1 MTFIGPFWL
10 SFWRCFNKVIPIPI
24 TIHPRKIMKIGSC
37 DIVWFCFHSLSD
49 QVAPQRIHT
58 WASKHIL
65 NSRRNETKRNTFHHG
80 NYVPRPSC
88 SFHFRC
94 CWRCAKGLQDFFSL
108 IFKAIFQ
115 KPHRVRIVLSLQ
127 KLREVELAQD
137 VGLNNDTKI
146 YCLNSKH
153 KNMQKLCSLCHSWN
167 LYKSCFQGT
176 TEPRCFLVS
185 ALKEAKDGKYACKF
199 STA

>member
-1 MTFIGPFWL
+1 MFQQSHTNTHNNTSTKNHKNRIMWY
-10 SFWRCFNKVIPIPI
+10 RVIQYRVIL
-24 TIHPRKIMKIGSC
+24 
-37 DIVWFCFHSLSD
+37 FHSLSD

-65 NSRRNETKRNTFHHG
+65 NSRPHEGGETKQWNTFHH
-80 NYVPRPSC
+80 VPRPSC

-94 CWRCAKGLQDFFSL
+94 MCWRCAKGLQDFFSL

-146 YCLNSKH
+146 YCLNFKH
-153 KNMQKLCSLCHSWN
+153 NNMQKLCSLCHFWN